1 MGRIRRHNGVFLMK
15 TLFSSKKT
23 KIIEVEGKEMIE
35 RVPAS
40 AILAFDEIGN
50 VIMVRQ
56 NRGSFGTILEV
67 PAGKV
72 DKGEDPLKTARRE
85 LEEETGYTSKQIIPL
100 ISYYP
105 SVGYTTE
112 QINCYVALDIRKLG
126 DQRLDD
132 GEKID
137 VVKLSFHSVVDMIKS
152 GEIKDSKTIMCIFA
166 WREKM
171 AP

>member
-1 MGRIRRHNGVFLMK
+1 MK

-40 AILAFDEIGN
+40 AILAFDEEGD
-50 VIMVRQ
+50 VIMVKQ
-56 NRGSFGTILEV
+56 HRGSFGNVLEV

-72 DKGEDPLKTARRE
+72 DAGEDPLETARRE
-85 LEEETGYTSKQIIPL
+85 LEEETGYSAREIIPL
-100 ISYYP
+100 IKYYP

-112 QINCYVALDIRKLG
+112 QINCYVALDIQKISGQKLN
-126 DQRLDD
+126 D
-132 GEKID
+132 GEKIEVIKMGFHD
-137 VVKLSFHSVVDMIKS
+137 VLKMIKD
-152 GEIKDSKTIMCIFA
+152 GEIMDSKTIMCIFA

-171 AP
+171 S

>member
-1 MGRIRRHNGVFLMK
+1 MK
-15 TLFSSKKT
+15 TLFSTKKT

-40 AILAFDEIGN
+40 AILAFDEEGD
-50 VIMVRQ
+50 VIMVKQ
-56 NRGSFGTILEV
+56 SRGSFGNVLEV

-72 DKGEDPLKTARRE
+72 DKGEDPLDTAKRE
-85 LEEETGYTSKQIIPL
+85 LEEETGYTAKQIIPL

-112 QINCYVALDIRKLG
+112 QINCYVALDIIKLG

-132 GEKID
+132 GERIE
-137 VVKLSFHSVVDMIKS
+137 VVKMDFHDIVKMIKD

-171 AP
+171 S